1 MVMRKKTFLASSL
14 LVALG
19 LLCGLGATPVF
30 ADDGSLPVDASLEER
45 LAYGEAHP
53 ADDSNDYTAGSSMDG
68 EPLAAALD
76 DRSAS
81 GSPYWG
87 GTNASK
93 VFYNGYGEVFA
104 SPALK
109 VIDVSEWQG

>member
-1 MVMRKKTFLASSL
+1 MMVMRKKTCLASSL

-19 LLCGLGATPVF
+19 LLCSLGATPVF

-53 ADDSNDYTAGSSMDG
+53 ADDSNDYTAGSSMEG
-68 EPLAAALD
+68 ELLAAALD

-81 GSPYWG
+81 GSPIG
-87 GTNASK
+87 VARTL
-93 VFYNGYGEVFA
+93 
-104 SPALK
+104 LK
-109 VIDVSEWQG
+109 CFITVWRGFCVSGAKGH

>member
-19 LLCGLGATPVF
+19 LLCSLGATPVF

-53 ADDSNDYTAGSSMDG
+53 DEDLGTYTAGSSMER

-76 DRSAS
+76 ARSAN

-87 GTNASK
+87 GSNASK
-93 VFYNGYGEVFA
+93 TFYNGYDEVFA
-104 SPALK
+104 SPAL
-109 VIDVSEWQG
+109 